1 MRAVRSIKNQYLGIN
16 AHLHSYWQEKG
27 GWPEFHTK
35 HIVDILTTLKRT
47 LMPLGYSARL
57 EDSLQIRRL
66 GHDDVTDPESDVTV
80 YDLDAVRPPM
90 PSGYPGELVL
100 PIPES
105 VRVSPRSEKD
115 FSAVKIY
122 EYDWTNREYG
132 DPVAWIELLSP
143 SNKPGGGDAAA
154 YYEKRFKLLLTGLT
168 FVEIDYLHES
178 APTFRGIPNYRT
190 RPGSPGEADAHPYR
204 IVVIEPRPSFNE
216 GVIRSREF
224 DVDVPIPTV
233 RIPLSGEDVL
243 EFDFGLP
250 YQKTYEEM
258 VYGLDAGFVDYAAF
272 PHNFDRYS
280 PDDQQHIVNRMLSVI
295 EAVRDGCDL
304 ETDSFPTRDLPL
316 DDALTEIESLRQ
328 G

>member
-1 MRAVRSIKNQYLGIN
+1 MQAVQSVKNQYLGIN

-35 HIVDILTTLKRT
+35 HIVDILTTLKRD

-66 GHDDVTDPESDVTV
+66 GHDDVTV
-80 YDLDAVRPPM
+80 YDLDAVRPFIARP
-90 PSGYPGELVL
+90 PVPPGYPGELVL
-100 PIPES
+100 PIPEA

-122 EYDWTNREYG
+122 EYDWTNREFG

-154 YYEKRFKLLLTGLT
+154 YYEKRFKLLQTGLT

-190 RPGSPGEADAHPYR
+190 CPGSPGEADAHPFR
-204 IVVIEPRPSFNE
+204 IVVIEPRPSFSE
-216 GVIRSREF
+216 GMIRSREF
-224 DVDVPIPTV
+224 DVDMPIPTV

-243 EFDFGLP
+243 EFDFGIP

-272 PHNFDRYS
+272 PYNFDRYS
-280 PDDQQHIVNRMLSVI
+280 ADDQRHIVSRMLSVM
-295 EAVRDGCDL
+295 EALRDKCDL
-304 ETDSFPTRDLPL
+304 ETGPFPTRDLPL
-316 DDALTEIESLRQ
+316 DEARTAMEALKQ